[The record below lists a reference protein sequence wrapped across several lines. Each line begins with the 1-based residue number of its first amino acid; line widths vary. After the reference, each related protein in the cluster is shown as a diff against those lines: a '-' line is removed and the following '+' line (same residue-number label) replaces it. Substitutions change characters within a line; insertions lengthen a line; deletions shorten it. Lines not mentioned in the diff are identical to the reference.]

1 MKTELLSPAGDIDAA
16 YSAFYFGADA
26 IYLGL
31 RRFSARA
38 EAINFSPE
46 DLDEITAY
54 AHANGKKVYVAIN
67 TLMQEHELP
76 ELMAHLQVCADCK
89 VDALIVQ
96 DMGVARLVKKVFPS
110 LVLHGSTQMAIH
122 NLAGALALKK
132 LGFERVVLARELSLN
147 EIHKIQQESGLE
159 VEVFIHGAL
168 CYSYSGLCY
177 FSSMTTGRSAN
188 RGKCVYSC
196 RDTFRMDGRQ
206 YHPFSM
212 KDLALEK
219 EACQLRGLSL
229 KIEGRKKTALYVGA
243 VTDYYRRIL
252 DAGKI
257 EGTLTDNLKQ
267 IFARPWTKL
276 HFNGKN
282 KDVIEPDF
290 VGHRGLPIGK
300 VEKIFNGQITLK
312 PSAPIA
318 RYDGLQIDIAGV
330 EKPFGFSVEKI
341 AVGGKNVFEAAAH
354 QTVTVD
360 LPPKSPFI
368 QKGSTVYLASSTR
381 VKGAYPYEK
390 PKKGAYKNRL
400 PITVGVYIDETG
412 ITAYV
417 DDVSVRIDGV
427 FEPAKDMTKMASA
440 IDSCFHKTGDTIFDV
455 TKLIIQNSKALF
467 VPMSILNDVRR
478 GLFDELTRNQQIKKQ
493 VPVLPVPHWKI
504 GTVNHPKWRLKTDDL
519 VVLQQADL
527 SSIDEVIFEI
537 TPRTTVA
544 DLSVLSADKL
554 RLALPTVIRTN
565 AYQKVIDTLYAAGYT
580 KWQIGNWGGLAMLPK
595 KADVDFDYTMPVLNI
610 QAAALMFE
618 AGASGITLSVEDT
631 SENMHLLTKTIP
643 HATVIVY
650 QDTPLFLSA
659 NCIRPNSCAACSHQ
673 PERYEL
679 SNGKDKFE
687 AVSKEC
693 VTTVVKSVPYYIGDN
708 IRSLSGVEWLRMD
721 FCSRHYTPSQ
731 VSRLIQ
737 QIQSGATL
745 RQSYT
750 GNFKKSFA

>member
-1 MKTELLSPAGDIDAA
+1 MKTELLSPAGDIEAA

-26 IYLGL
+26 VYLGL

-38 EAINFSPE
+38 EAINFSAS

-67 TLMQEHELP
+67 TLMQENELP
-76 ELMAHLQVCADCK
+76 ELMVHLQICSDCK

-96 DMGVARLVKKVFPS
+96 DVGVARLVKKTFPS
-110 LVLHGSTQMAIH
+110 LILHGSTQMAIH
-122 NLAGALALKK
+122 NLSGALALKK
-132 LGFERVVLARELSLN
+132 LGFERVVLARELSFN
-147 EIHKIQQESGLE
+147 EIRQIQQESGLE

-196 RDTFRMDGRQ
+196 RNTFRMEGRQ

-212 KDLALEK
+212 KDLALERD
-219 EACQLRGLSL
+219 ACQLQGLSL

-252 DAGKI
+252 DTGKI
-257 EGTLTDNLKQ
+257 DGTLTDNLKQ

-282 KDVIEPDF
+282 KDVTEPDF
-290 VGHRGLPIGK
+290 VGHRGLPIGR
-300 VEKIFNGQITLK
+300 VEKIFNGQITFK
-312 PSAPIA
+312 PNAPIA

-341 AVGGKNVFEAAAH
+341 AVGGKNVFEALAR

-368 QKGSTVYLASSTR
+368 QKGSTIYLASSTR

-390 PKKGAYKNRL
+390 PKKGAYKNRI
-400 PITVGVYIDETG
+400 PVTIGIYIDETG
-412 ITAYV
+412 ISAYV
-417 DDVSVRIDGV
+417 DDVSVRADGA
-427 FEPAKDMTKMASA
+427 FEAAKDIVKMSGAV
-440 IDSCFHKTGDTIFDV
+440 DTCFHKTGDTVFEV
-455 TKLIIQNSKALF
+455 TDIMLQNPKGLF
-467 VPMSILNDVRR
+467 VPMSVLNEVRR
-478 GLFDELTRNQQIKKQ
+478 QLFDSLMLSQKEAKQIPHIPVIHLKKEAC
-493 VPVLPVPHWKI
+493 LR
-504 GTVNHPKWRLKTDDL
+504 PKWRLKIDDL
-519 VVLQQADL
+519 TVLQQADF
-527 SSIDEVIFEI
+527 STIDEVIFEI
-537 TPRTTVA
+537 TPRTQIA
-544 DLSVLSADKL
+544 DLSAIAQDKL
-554 RLALPTVIRTN
+554 RLALPPVIRSN
-565 AYQKVIDTLYAAGYT
+565 GYQKVIDTLYAAGYT
-580 KWQIGNWGGLAMLPK
+580 KWQIGNWGGLTLLPK
-595 KADVDFDYTMPVLNI
+595 KADIDFDYTMPVLNT

-618 AGASGITLSVEDT
+618 AGASGVTLSVDDT
-631 SENMHLLTKTIP
+631 GENMCVLTKVLPYT
-643 HATVIVY
+643 TVIVY

-659 NCIRPNSCAACSHQ
+659 NCIRPNSCVDCSHQ
-673 PERYEL
+673 PERYDL

-693 VTTVVKSVPYYIGDN
+693 VTTVVKSVPYYVGDN
-708 IRSLSGVEWLRMD
+708 LELLSGAAWYRMD
-721 FCSRHYTPSQ
+721 FCVRRYTPEQ
-731 VSRLIQ
+731 VNRLIG
-737 QIQSGATL
+737 QIQARVTL
-745 RQSYT
+745 RQSYS